1 MPKVILNF
9 PVFDDSSLQKELD
22 IDKNA
27 MDDAG
32 QSSPETSSEEFSP
45 TEVKIE
51 REIQNFFNQSIN
63 ESNRDSLESVIA
75 SSSAL
80 READGHDGQISSLET
95 DLNAIFAK
103 NKQKIQNLHQK
114 FRVDKDNLNFFKKEH
129 NLRAPADLKSS
140 WHKILSIAIVSVMFI
155 FETSVNTGFLNGAL
169 SGGIMGALSLAGV
182 ISFINIV
189 ASFLVGRFVVPNL
202 YHKKKSKNNLSKVV
216 LVFYVPLVIFIN
228 CSLGVI
234 RSLLAKAQESF
245 NSEALADA
253 ARQAAWPFD
262 NFQDLTVEST
272 ALIIIGILFAVIAI
286 LDGLKF
292 DEPYPGYAKFTRDS
306 MNSEDALQEA
316 KTKGFD
322 TLFAM
327 QKAGNDQILKF
338 KEDRDNANI
347 NWGNAIDSVQAGFKD
362 YEAWV
367 SSLNRTGNILLN
379 QYRSSNKKFRSTPAP
394 AYFDINHDFGF
405 EKTAKNKFFSLSAEN
420 ISDEEKRS
428 KMKDVNDIITSEYIN
443 ATKALNDIY
452 NSKTQDFENL
462 IQRLST

>member
-1 MPKVILNF
+1 MAKVVLDF
-9 PVFDDSSLQKELD
+9 AVFDDSSLQKELD

-32 QSSPETSSEEFSP
+32 QGSPETSSEEFSP

-51 REIQNFFNQSIN
+51 RELQNFFNQSIK

-95 DLNAIFAK
+95 DLNAIYAK

-140 WHKILSIAIVSVMFI
+140 SHKILSIAIVSVMFI
-155 FETSVNTGFLNGAL
+155 FESTVNTGFLNGAL

-189 ASFLVGRFVVPNL
+189 ASFIVGRFVIPNL
-202 YHKKKSKNNLSKVV
+202 SHKKKSKNNFAKVV
-216 LVFYVPLVIFIN
+216 LAFYVPLIVFIN
-228 CSLGVI
+228 CSLGVL
-234 RSLLAKAQESF
+234 RSLLQNAQETF
-245 NSEALADA
+245 NSEALAEA
-253 ARQAAWPFD
+253 ALKAAWPFD
-262 NFQDLTVEST
+262 NFATNSVESN
-272 ALIIIGILFAVIAI
+272 ALIIIGILFAIIAI

-306 MNSEDALQEA
+306 MKSEDALQEA

-327 QKAGNDQILKF
+327 QKAGNEQILKF

-367 SSLNRTGNILLN
+367 NSLNRTGNILLD

-394 AYFDINHDFGF
+394 AYFDIKHDFGF

-420 ISDEEKRS
+420 ISDVEKRS

-462 IQRLST
+462 IQRLSI